1 MDDYIKQFCG
11 IPEKVTVYDKQISA
25 NKKMAV
31 ARLEAANV
39 STDEKNDLVK
49 DYVATFCR
57 IRMVTEPSSVFI
69 QSENA
74 RLASLYCFLT
84 EGKRHDIHTSKH

>member
-11 IPEKVTVYDKQISA
+11 IPEKVTVYDTQISA
-25 NKKMAV
+25 NKKMAI

-39 STDEKNDLVK
+39 STDEENDLVK

-74 RLASLYCFLT
+74 RLA
-84 EGKRHDIHTSKH
+84 DIIVLLSYGRKNT

>member
-74 RLASLYCFLT
+74 RL
-84 EGKRHDIHTSKH
+84 EDIIVLLSYGRKKT